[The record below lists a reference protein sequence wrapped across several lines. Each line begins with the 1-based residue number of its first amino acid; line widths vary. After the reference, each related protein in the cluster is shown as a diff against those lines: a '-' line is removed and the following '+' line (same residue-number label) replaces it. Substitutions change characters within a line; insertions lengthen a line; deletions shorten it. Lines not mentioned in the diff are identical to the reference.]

1 METIHV
7 KNLEKYHPGYKDRN
21 LIWCKTYFKML
32 NSDPEFELLCEIDKW
47 RFIALVMLE
56 LQIKKPVPNDPQ
68 YLKRKGFDLRR
79 RPICLTLQM
88 LHNLVE
94 VCNDSVTQ
102 DGNLP
107 CHREDKDKEK
117 NNSKSSKRTYLEFVL
132 LTDEEHKKLIDRFG
146 ADGTKARIEELN
158 NAIGSKGLKYKSHYH
173 TILAWE
179 NRSSK
184 KEHSDIDDLKKRLN
198 RISKEQ

>member
-21 LIWCKTYFKML
+21 LIWCKTYFTML

-68 YLKRKGFDLRR
+68 YLKRKGFELRR
-79 RPICLTLQM
+79 RPISLTLQM
-88 LHNLVE
+88 LHSLVE
-94 VCNDSVTQ
+94 VRNGSVTK
-102 DGNLP
+102 DSDLP
-107 CHREDKDKEK
+107 CPRVEK
-117 NNSKSSKRTYLEFVL
+117 RIEEKKKNTYMEFVL
-132 LTDEEHKKLIDRFG
+132 LTDEQHQKLIERFG
-146 ADGTKARIEELN
+146 TNGTKLRIEELN

-173 TILAWE
+173 TILAWD
-179 NRSSK
+179 NRNSK
-184 KEHSDIDDLKKRLN
+184 KEHSDKDDLKKRLS

>member
-94 VCNDSVTQ
+94 VCNDSVTE
-102 DGNLP
+102 N
-107 CHREDKDKEK
+107 HEDVTQSRVDKEK
-117 NNSKSSKRTYLEFVL
+117 NNSKSNKQTYMEFVL
-132 LTDEEHKKLIDRFG
+132 LTDEEHQKLIDRFG
-146 ADGTKARIEELN
+146 ADGTRTRIEELN

-184 KEHSDIDDLKKRLN
+184 KEHSDKDDLKKRLS
-198 RISKEQ
+198 RISKEH